1 MYFLKANNTF
11 TRKDI
16 LAVLKKL
23 NWDEEPGWDSSFIN
37 SEEVIQISQNEFTLS
52 SKIKIPDVTLEI
64 IGDRIN
70 DFLYSYK
77 YLNIDSIME
86 YDKFPEVEWNWNGF
100 LLRAIVLKYESKLLF
115 RIIEPEI
122 RSSSNCRAFI
132 VSNDI
137 EVDDYVSLVKW
148 VLKQEGKT
156 KISEGMLVSFLR
168 SKNLLFADRVP
179 KELLNSDVLK
189 PEN

>member
-1 MYFLKANNTF
+1 
-11 TRKDI
+11 
-16 LAVLKKL
+16 
-23 NWDEEPGWDSSFIN
+23 
-37 SEEVIQISQNEFTLS
+37 
-52 SKIKIPDVTLEI
+52 
-64 IGDRIN
+64 
-70 DFLYSYK
+70 
-77 YLNIDSIME
+77 ME

-179 KELLNSDVLK
+179 KELLNSDLLK